1 MPRSFKLPGK
11 IALKEPRV
19 LMRAIVGTLLAANLV
34 AAVIAFKPFGGSA
47 DDLRRKQESLS
58 SQLNAQKARL
68 AGTKRLVEKVQ
79 LARTEGDQFL
89 GKYLMDRRL
98 ASEQILSELFD
109 NAKAAGI
116 KMGTQQFDLQP
127 IEGSDTKAMLT
138 MQGGYEGTYANLTK
152 FVNLLDK
159 SPRFLIIEGMQAQA
173 PQQQGGQVINV
184 TLKIDAFVKEQ
195 PGAAS

>member
-11 IALKEPRV
+11 LALKDPRV
-19 LMRAIVGTLLAANLV
+19 LMRAIIGALLVANLV

-47 DDLRRKQESLS
+47 DDLRRQQESLS
-58 SQLNAQKARL
+58 SQLHAHQTRL
-68 AGTKRLVEKVQ
+68 ANTKRLVEKVQ

-109 NAKAAGI
+109 TAKAAGI

-127 IEGSDTKAMLT
+127 IEGSDTMAMLS

-152 FVNLLDK
+152 FVNLIDK

-184 TLKIDAFVKEQ
+184 TLKIDAFVKEL